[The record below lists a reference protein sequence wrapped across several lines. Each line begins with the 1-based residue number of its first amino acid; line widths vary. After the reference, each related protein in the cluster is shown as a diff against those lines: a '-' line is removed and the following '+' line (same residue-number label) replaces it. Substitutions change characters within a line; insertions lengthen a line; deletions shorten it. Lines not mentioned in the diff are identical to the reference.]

1 MSSQETERL
10 SLATLRRGAAIELV
24 DDALERILENIND
37 PNTDAEELRRVVLTL
52 KMKPDRKREMLS
64 IDVSVSTKLAQPVAF
79 SGTAYLI
86 QTRDGLR
93 AVENDPRQPGLFEE
107 PETVSGDGTVVEA
120 AEDFGGG
127 K

>member
-1 MSSQETERL
+1 MSSEKIEKL

-37 PNTDAEELRRVVLTL
+37 PNTDAEEMRRVTLTL
-52 KMKPDRKREMLS
+52 KLKPDRKREMLS
-64 IDVSVSTKLAQPVAF
+64 IDVSISSKLAQPVAF

-86 QTRDGLR
+86 HTRDGLR

-107 PETVSGDGTVVEA
+107 SEADSDDGKVIEASVE
-120 AEDFGGG
+120 FGGG
-127 K
+127 E